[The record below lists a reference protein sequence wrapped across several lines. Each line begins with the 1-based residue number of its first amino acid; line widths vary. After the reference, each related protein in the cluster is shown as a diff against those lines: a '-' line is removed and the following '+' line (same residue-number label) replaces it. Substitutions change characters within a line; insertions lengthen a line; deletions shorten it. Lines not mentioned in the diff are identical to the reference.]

1 MKYKGVYQRNANDCG
16 VASLLSIIK
25 YYKGNNT
32 FENIRY
38 LTKCDNNGI
47 TALNLINA
55 SKKLGFDSRGLK
67 CNYEDLFNLKKP
79 LICHLILKNGYNHY
93 VVLHKIN
100 GKEVMIFD
108 PYSGI
113 KKYTKFEFLDVWSK
127 VVIELKPQ
135 RKLDYIKEDNYNYF
149 KQIIFNNKKIYVEI
163 ILFSII
169 SILLTLITNYYFKAL
184 MDFNNL
190 CTIFIIFTIIILI
203 REINDLYRNSKLV
216 KLENKVLNELNI
228 NTHKKLLSLPYY
240 YFNSRTKGDIIT
252 KFDDLEHIKNLL
264 VKFPICVFID
274 TILLIFTIIILFNV
288 NSKLFIIF
296 SITCIFY
303 LVVLIIFNNK
313 IKCLVQNNQECNSIK
328 NTILLENINSINTI
342 KNMSIKDLRHNIFNK
357 VYDLFISSN
366 INYENVYIRLN
377 FIKNIFLFIGINL
390 TIYVGM
396 HMVNSKI
403 LALSDLILFNSL
415 TLYFIEP
422 LKEICELS
430 PVVKN
435 GINAIKRVSEIYSI
449 GEVNK
454 YNLIPDNL
462 DITFNNLN
470 FSYNGYDNILNNINY
485 KINYKDKVMVIGKSG
500 SGKSTMFKLLSKVYE
515 IEDDMI
521 KIGNSD
527 INSIDTSN
535 IITYVSEEE
544 KIFNDTIYNNIV
556 LDKNNN
562 DIDKIIEITNVKNIL
577 NDKNLDLNSIVR
589 EDGSNLS
596 KGEKQKIILS
606 RVLLK
611 NSKIIIL
618 DESLSG
624 VEEEEEFQI
633 MSKILKEYKDS
644 TIIYISHSR
653 VCLNLFD
660 KVLNF
665 NKEVL

>member
-16 VASLLSIIK
+16 VACLLSIIR

-47 TALNLINA
+47 TALNLVTA
-55 SKKLGFDSRGLK
+55 SKKIGFDSRGLK
-67 CNYEDLFNLKKP
+67 CGYEDLFHLTKP
-79 LICHLILKNGYNHY
+79 LICHFILKNGYNHY
-93 VVLHKIN
+93 VVLYKVN
-100 GKEVMIFD
+100 EKDVTIFD
-108 PYSGI
+108 PYSGM
-113 KKYTKFEFLDVWSK
+113 KKYTKLEFLDLWSK

-149 KQIIFNNKKIYVEI
+149 KRIIFNNKKIYVQI
-163 ILFSII
+163 ILFSMI
-169 SILLTLITNYYFKAL
+169 SILLTITANYYFKAL

-190 CTIFIIFTIIILI
+190 CNIFIIFTIIILI
-203 REINDLYRNSKLV
+203 REINDLYRNSRLV

-252 KFDDLEHIKNLL
+252 KFDDLEHIKNML

-274 TILLIFTIIILFNV
+274 AILLIFTTVILLSINC
-288 NSKLFIIF
+288 KLFIIF

-303 LVVLIIFNNK
+303 LAVLIIFNSK
-313 IKCLVQNNQECNSIK
+313 IKYLIQNNQECNSIK

-342 KNMSIKDLRHNIFNK
+342 KNMNIKDFRHNTFNK
-357 VYDLFISSN
+357 VYNLFISSN
-366 INYENVYIRLN
+366 INYEDVYIRLN
-377 FIKNIFLFIGINL
+377 FIKNIFLFVGINL
-390 TIYVGM
+390 TLYVGM
-396 HMVNSKI
+396 QMVNSKM
-403 LALSDLILFNSL
+403 LTLSDLILFNSL

-430 PVVKN
+430 PIIKS
-435 GINAIKRVSEIYSI
+435 GINAMKRVSEIYSI
-449 GEVNK
+449 NRENK

-462 DITFNNLN
+462 DIIFNNLN
-470 FSYNGYDNILNNINY
+470 FSYNGYDRVLSNVNY

-515 IEDDMI
+515 TESNMI

-527 INSIDTSN
+527 INNIDTSN
-535 IITYVSEEE
+535 IITYFSENE

-556 LDKNNN
+556 LDKNDNN
-562 DIDKIIEITNVKNIL
+562 IDNILEITNVKDIL
-577 NDKNLDLNSIVR
+577 NSKNLGLNSIVR

-596 KGEKQKIILS
+596 RGEKQKIILS

-624 VEEEEEFQI
+624 VEEQEELQI

-660 KVLNF
+660 KILDF